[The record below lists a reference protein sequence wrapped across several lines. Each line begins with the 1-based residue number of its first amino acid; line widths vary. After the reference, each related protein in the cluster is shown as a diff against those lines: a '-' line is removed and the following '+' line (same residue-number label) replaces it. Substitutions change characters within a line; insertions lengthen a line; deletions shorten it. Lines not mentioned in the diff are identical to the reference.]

1 MTVWVSWR
9 LRLRVR
15 VKRKVRAMVWVKD
28 RGKVWVDIRRRKDVR
43 VCVWIMIE
51 EMKKA
56 KKERDEQCRWLL
68 RTWTSDKF
76 IIYFYHNKNKVYYYP
91 SLSYPILSYRILSSS
106 LLSYSI
112 LSSPILSYPILSH
125 QRNILQQR
133 KSMFLWIE
141 SYYKL
146 WSIRFTVHQT

>member
-1 MTVWVSWR
+1 M
-9 LRLRVR
+9 RVR

-91 SLSYPILSYRILSSS
+91 SLSYPIVSYPILFSPILFYP
-106 LLSYSI
+106 LLSY
-112 LSSPILSYPILSH
+112 PILSYPIKETFSNNGKVCSYELKVTTSYD
-125 QRNILQQR
+125 QYDLQ
-133 KSMFLWIE
+133 
-141 SYYKL
+141 Y
-146 WSIRFTVHQT
+146 IRRRIPFKR

>member
-1 MTVWVSWR
+1 
-9 LRLRVR
+9 
-15 VKRKVRAMVWVKD
+15 MVWVKD

-91 SLSYPILSYRILSSS
+91 SLSYPIVSYPILF
-106 LLSYSI
+106 
-112 LSSPILSYPILSH
+112 SPILFYPLLSYPILSYLIPSKKH
-125 QRNILQQR
+125 SPTTEKYVLMNWKLLQAMINTIY
-133 KSMFLWIE
+133 STSDVE
-141 SYYKL
+141 SRLNGRHGRHFIHEKK
-146 WSIRFTVHQT
+146 